1 MDEEEEGP
9 MAQFA
14 ADERK
19 LAELIVWAGHLMAK
33 DPAAGSTKL
42 NKVLFYA
49 DFVHHRRYGRPITGV
64 EYQKL
69 QHGPAPRRLRPVRD
83 ELARR
88 GDIVVQQEPLFLHTI
103 DRTVPQREPNL
114 EIFSETEREVITEVV
129 RQLDT
134 MNAADVSS
142 MSHEE
147 FGWHWVEMG
156 ETIPYVT
163 AFAKPDLEVTVTDH
177 MKQRARQLAESLDQ

>member
-1 MDEEEEGP
+1 MDEEEGT
-9 MAQFA
+9 MAQFV
-14 ADERK
+14 ADEHK
-19 LAELIVWAGHLMAK
+19 LAELIVWAGHLMTN

-83 ELARR
+83 ELVRH

-103 DRTVPQREPNL
+103 DRIVPQREPNF
-114 EIFSETEREVITEVV
+114 EIFSDTEREVITEVV
-129 RQLDT
+129 GQLDT
-134 MNAADVSS
+134 MNAADVSA

-147 FGWHWVEMG
+147 FGWQWVDMG
-156 ETIPYVT
+156 ETIPYVA

>member
-1 MDEEEEGP
+1 
-9 MAQFA
+9 MA
-14 ADERK
+14 
-19 LAELIVWAGHLMAK
+19 H

-69 QHGPAPRRLRPVRD
+69 RHGPAARRLRPVRD
-83 ELARR
+83 ELVKQGA
-88 GDIVVQQEPLFLHTI
+88 IVVQQEALFLHTI

-114 EIFSETEREVITEVV
+114 EMFSDTEREVVTEVV

-134 MNAADVSS
+134 MNAADVSA

-147 FGWHWVEMG
+147 FGWQWVEMG
-156 ETIPYVT
+156 ETIPYVS

-177 MKQRARQLAESLDQ
+177 MKQRAGKLAQSLGQ